1 MLSKRLDC
9 IHSLII
15 PCELLA
21 DIGSDHGYLALHALK
36 SNKAKRVIASDFRQ
50 KPLDQAKKTF
60 AQANVFDNINYVLS
74 DGLKNYEIIPDC
86 VVIAGMGGDLIIKII
101 EQDFDRFKMVGQ
113 IITQANTKSNVLRSK
128 MALMG
133 FSMIHEKITY
143 DGFFYCVQSYFYTG
157 LCVDIEE
164 TQAYFGLLLDLK
176 DTVFVDY
183 LKNQQYLLEHILVQN
198 PNSKKHLHLLK
209 LVRDLLDK
217 RVD

>member
-74 DGLKNYEIIPDC
+74 DGLKDFKIIPDC

-101 EQDFDRFKMVGQ
+101 EQDLNRFKMVGQ

-128 MALMG
+128 MSLMG

-143 DGFFYCVQSYFYTG
+143 DGFYYCVQSYFYTG
-157 LCVDIEE
+157 LCVDIDE
-164 TQAYFGLLLDLK
+164 TQAHFGLLLDLK

-209 LVRDLLDK
+209 LIRDLLDK

>member
-9 IHSLII
+9 IHSFII

-74 DGLKNYEIIPDC
+74 DGLKNFEIIPDC

-128 MALMG
+128 MSLMG
-133 FSMIHEKITY
+133 FSMIHEKMTY

-157 LCVDIEE
+157 LCVKLEE
-164 TQAYFGLLLDLK
+164 TQAQFGLLPDLN
-176 DTVFVDY
+176 DPVFIDF
-183 LKNQQYLLEHILVQN
+183 LKNQEYSIEHILVQN
-198 PNSKKHLHLLK
+198 PYSKKHLHLLK
-209 LVRDLLDK
+209 LIRELLDK
-217 RVD
+217 RVN